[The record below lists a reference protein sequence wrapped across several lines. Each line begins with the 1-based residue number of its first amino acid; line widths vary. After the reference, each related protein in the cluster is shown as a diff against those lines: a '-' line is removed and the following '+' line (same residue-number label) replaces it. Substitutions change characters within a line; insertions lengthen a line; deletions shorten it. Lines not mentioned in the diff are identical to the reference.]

1 MLKATIQKNDKAAY
15 WFIGVV
21 SAVVF
26 TAVVF
31 LSKFTLQV
39 DLGFDPHIFAAI
51 NAGVNTIV
59 SFLLI
64 LALLFVSNRN
74 YVAHKN
80 AMLGA
85 IVMSVLFL
93 LSYIAHHLFAGET
106 KFGGEGLIRPFYYIL
121 LITHIILAAVIM
133 PLILFTAYRGLTGE
147 YGRHKKLARYTFP
160 IWLYVSVSGV
170 IVYLLIS
177 PYYS

>member
-1 MLKATIQKNDKAAY
+1 MLKATIAKNDTAAY

-21 SAVVF
+21 SVVVF

-31 LSKFTLQV
+31 LSKFTLVV
-39 DLGFDPHIFAAI
+39 DLGFDPHIFATI

-64 LALLFVSNRN
+64 LALLFVSQRN
-74 YVAHKN
+74 YAAHKN
-80 AMLGA
+80 AMLAA
-85 IVMSVLFL
+85 IGCSVLFL
-93 LSYIAHHLFAGET
+93 VSYIAHHLLAGET
-106 KFGGEGLIRPFYYIL
+106 KFGGEGIIRPFYYIL
-121 LITHIILAAVIM
+121 LISHILLAAIIMPIILY
-133 PLILFTAYRGLTGE
+133 TAYRALTGE
-147 YGRHKKLARYTFP
+147 YNTHKKWARYTFP

>member
-15 WFIGVV
+15 WFIGIV

-93 LSYIAHHLFAGET
+93 LSYIEHHLFAG
-106 KFGGEGLIRPFYYIL
+106 
-121 LITHIILAAVIM
+121 
-133 PLILFTAYRGLTGE
+133 
-147 YGRHKKLARYTFP
+147 
-160 IWLYVSVSGV
+160 
-170 IVYLLIS
+170 
-177 PYYS
+177 